1 MIASLMMA
9 VGSACNTLKEAQ
21 NLMAPIS
28 MLLALPM
35 LLAIVILR
43 TPHGPV
49 ATIAS
54 FIPPFTPFLM
64 MARISA
70 VPAPPPWQI
79 WVSLLLL
86 VIATWLTVRL
96 AARIFRVGILMY
108 GQPPRLGE
116 IVRWMRER

>member
-1 MIASLMMA
+1 MVA

-21 NLMAPIS
+21 NMMAPIS

-35 LLAIVILR
+35 ILAMVVLR
-43 TPHGPV
+43 NPHGPL
-49 ATIAS
+49 ATIGS

-70 VPAPPPWQI
+70 VPAPPAWQV
-79 WVSLLLL
+79 WVSLLIL

-108 GQPPRLGE
+108 GQPPRVGE
-116 IVRWMRER
+116 ILRWLRER